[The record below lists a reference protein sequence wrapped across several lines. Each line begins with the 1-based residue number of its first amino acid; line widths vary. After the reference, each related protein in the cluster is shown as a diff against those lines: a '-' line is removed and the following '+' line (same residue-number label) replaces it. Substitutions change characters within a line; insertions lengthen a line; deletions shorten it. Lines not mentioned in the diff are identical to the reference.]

1 MSETSPRPENARD
14 PDPDRTFA
22 DDGGLGDDPDAT
34 RDYGRSDPDAT
45 QVTPPDPD
53 ATRVTP
59 PDPDATRVTPVDPDA
74 WRGRAGVPPTDPVR
88 GAIPP
93 QETEEWTQTD
103 QEEPGRRW
111 WLPILFGLLGVL
123 LVFGIILAMV
133 LANSDNGADNPTPA
147 PSRTPRRTASAASVS
162 PSAAPT
168 VTASP
173 SIVQTTTTVLVPE
186 THGETQAQAT
196 GKLEALGL
204 VVRIQFQE
212 DPIATPGTVLASTPT
227 AGSVVPSGSDIVLII
242 AKAIPSSA
250 PSPVPA
256 STRPAPEESRSPAA
270 DNGPN

>member
-1 MSETSPRPENARD
+1 MSENSPRPENARD
-14 PDPDRTFA
+14 PDPDRTLA

-53 ATRVTP
+53 ATRSP
-59 PDPDATRVTPVDPDA
+59 RGPDATRVTPVDPDA

-93 QETEEWTQTD
+93 QETEEWAQTD

-123 LVFGIILAMV
+123 LVLGIILAMV
-133 LANSDNGADNPTPA
+133 LANSDDGADNPTPA
-147 PSRTPRRTASAASVS
+147 PSRTPGRTASAASVS

-168 VTASP
+168 VTAASP
-173 SIVQTTTTVLVPE
+173 SIVQTATTVVVPE
-186 THGETQAQAT
+186 THGDTQAQAT

-204 VVRIQFQE
+204 IVRIQFQE
-212 DPIATPGTVLASTPT
+212 DPIATPGTVLASSPI
-227 AGSVVPSGSDIVLII
+227 ANSVVPSGSEIVLII

-270 DNGPN
+270 GNNPH